1 VSTPIPFENTYAAL
15 PESCFSRERPSH
27 VPKPEIV
34 RINHELAAEL
44 RIDGDWFQSAD
55 AVQVFSGN
63 EIASGSDP
71 IAQAYAG
78 HQFGHFV
85 PQLGDGRAILLGEV
99 IDLHG
104 QRRDIALK
112 GCGRTAFSRG
122 GDGKCALGPAMREYL
137 VSEAMH
143 ALGVPTTRA
152 LAVVTTGEIVRRDEP
167 LAGAVFTRV
176 AASHLRVGTFAY
188 FAARDDRDSLRSL
201 LHYAVSR
208 HGGTNAL
215 GLLQQTIQRQASLI
229 AHWMSLGFIHG
240 VMNTDNCSISGE
252 TIDFGPCAFMD
263 TFHPTCVFS
272 AIDRQGRYAWARQ
285 PEMAQWNMARL
296 GESLMPLMEEES
308 ESAHA
313 AAEAAVS
320 EYGVHFQ
327 KHFIE
332 RFSAKLGIANDDS
345 APAFITE
352 SLRLMAQHH
361 CDFSLFFL
369 RLTDLA
375 SHGDPAPWLELFHD
389 TTAAHEWL
397 AKWRELSPHA
407 GTLRHANPVLIPR
420 NHQVERAIQDGYRG
434 NYSTF
439 HRLADAW
446 KNPWQPP
453 TDYHDLIAPPE
464 PHEVVR
470 QTFCGT

>member
-1 VSTPIPFENTYAAL
+1 M
-15 PESCFSRERPSH
+15 
-27 VPKPEIV
+27 V
-34 RINHELAAEL
+34 RINHELAQEL
-44 RIDGDWFQSAD
+44 RIDADWLNSAE
-55 AVQVFSGN
+55 AVQVFCGH
-63 EIASGSDP
+63 EVAAGSDP

-112 GCGRTAFSRG
+112 GSGRTAFSRG
-122 GDGKCALGPAMREYL
+122 GDGKCALGPAIREYL

-167 LAGAVFTRV
+167 LAGAVFTRI

-188 FAARDDRDSLRSL
+188 FAAREDHDSLRSL

-208 HGGTNAL
+208 HGGTDAF
-215 GLLQQTIQRQASLI
+215 GLLRQTIQRQASLI

-263 TFHPTCVFS
+263 TFHPSCVFS
-272 AIDRQGRYAWARQ
+272 AIDRGGRYAWARQ

-296 GESLMPLMEEES
+296 AESLMPLLAEES
-308 ESAHA
+308 ENAHA
-313 AAEAAVS
+313 EAEAAVS
-320 EYGVHFQ
+320 EFGGLFQ
-327 KHFIE
+327 QCFTE
-332 RFSAKLGIANDDS
+332 RLAAKLGTLNDAS
-345 APAFITE
+345 APSLITE
-352 SLRLMAQHH
+352 SLRLMAQQH
-361 CDFSLFFL
+361 CDFSQFFL
-369 RLTDLA
+369 TLTDIA
-375 SHGDPAPWLELFHD
+375 DHGDPASWLKLFHD
-389 TTAAHEWL
+389 PSSANDWL
-397 AKWRELSPHA
+397 AKWRELQPQA
-407 GTLRHANPVLIPR
+407 AIMRKANPVLIPR

-434 NYSTF
+434 NFSTF

-446 KNPWQPP
+446 SNPWTPAAEFLDLCAPP
-453 TDYHDLIAPPE
+453 TPE
-464 PHEVVR
+464 EVVR